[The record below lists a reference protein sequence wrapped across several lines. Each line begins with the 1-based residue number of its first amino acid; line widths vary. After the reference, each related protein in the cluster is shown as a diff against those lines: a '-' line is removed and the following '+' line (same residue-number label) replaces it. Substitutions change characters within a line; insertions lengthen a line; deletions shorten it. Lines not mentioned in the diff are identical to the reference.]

1 METRRWSRKLL
12 KAEHA
17 REYQRLLELQGERD
31 GLEAKLS
38 IVNREYQALYQEAFE
53 DIDEAP
59 EYLRWMVGY
68 WHNQRDIIAR
78 DLEKAKYEA
87 AIKLGIVEDLTTIIE
102 ELDKVIEEEDN
113 ATPEVNNGN

>member
-38 IVNREYQALYQEAFE
+38 IVNKEYETLYRELYENKGDVPDYVEDLLFYWGERRIAL
-53 DIDEAP
+53 
-59 EYLRWMVGY
+59 
-68 WHNQRDIIAR
+68 AR
-78 DLEKAKYEA
+78 QYTKAKEDA
-87 AIKLGIVEDLTTIIE
+87 ANVLATVEDLTTFIE

-113 ATPEVNNGN
+113 ATPEVKNGN